1 MSTTYRLKAS
11 ELDLDFLERLKAAYG
26 DRQIEITVCEVSE
39 TDSLL
44 KSDANKHRLLD
55 AIANVKQEKKLVE
68 FSLDD
73 LE

>member
-11 ELDLDFLERLKAAYG
+11 ELDLDFLERLKAVYG

-44 KSDANKHRLLD
+44 KSEANKHRLLD